1 MVFPGDFIWGAAT
14 ASYQVEGAAFEDGK
28 GASVWDM
35 MCRKENA
42 IWNNQTGDVAC
53 DHYHR
58 YVEDVALMQHIGLKA
73 YRFSISWP
81 RVLPDGVGAVN
92 QKGLAFY
99 DRLVDAL
106 LAAGIT
112 PFITLFHW
120 DYPYA
125 LYCRGGWLNADSP
138 QWFADYAAV
147 AVDRLSDRVQHWIP
161 QNEPQCF
168 IGLGHLD
175 GTHAPGDRL
184 ALAEVLRAAHH
195 SLLAHG
201 RAVQTIRA
209 RAKSKPQVGCAPV
222 GVVSMPATD
231 SPADIAAAMKAM
243 ESIAARHLWNN
254 TWWSDPIFLGRY
266 PHDGLKLFG
275 SAAPKVGPGDMQI
288 IHQPPDFFGVNI
300 YHGACVKAGPDGNPV
315 TVPQPDGH
323 ALTAF
328 RWPVTPEALYWGPK
342 FLFERYGR
350 PVIITENG
358 MAGLDWPALD
368 GQVHDPQ
375 RIDYTARYLRELR
388 RAIADG
394 VDVRGY
400 FHWSLMDNFEWAE
413 GYRQRF
419 GLVHVDYAT
428 QARTPKDSAR
438 WYARVI
444 ATNGGD
450 L

>member
-1 MVFPGDFIWGAAT
+1 MSFPDNFVWGAAT

-35 MCRKENA
+35 MCRKDGA
-42 IWNNQTGDVAC
+42 IWNNQTGDIAC

-58 YVEDVALMQHIGLKA
+58 YVEDVAMMKHIGLKG

-81 RVLPDGVGAVN
+81 RVMPEGTGAVN
-92 QKGLAFY
+92 EKGLAFY
-99 DRLVDAL
+99 DRLVDSL
-106 LAAGIT
+106 LTAGIT
-112 PFITLFHW
+112 PYITLFHW

-125 LYCRGGWLNADSP
+125 LYCRGGWLNPQSP
-138 QWFADYAAV
+138 HWFADYAAV
-147 AVDRLSDRVQHWIP
+147 VVDRLSDRVRHWIP

-175 GTHAPGDRL
+175 GTHAPGDKL
-184 ALAEVLRAAHH
+184 GWAEVLRAAHH
-195 SLLAHG
+195 SLLANG

-222 GVVSMPATD
+222 GTASMPATD
-231 SPADIAAAMKAM
+231 SPADVAAAMKAM
-243 ESIAARHLWNN
+243 GSITLKHQWNN

-266 PHDGLKLFG
+266 PEDGLKLFG
-275 SAAPKVGPGDMQI
+275 PAAPKVAASDMQI

-300 YHGACVKAGPDGNPV
+300 YSGTYVKAGPDGNPV

-375 RIDYTARYLRELR
+375 RIDYTARYLRQLR
-388 RAIADG
+388 WAIADG

-413 GYRQRF
+413 GFRQRF
-419 GLVHVDYAT
+419 GLVYVDYAT
-428 QARTPKDSAR
+428 QTRTPKDSAQ

-444 ATNGGD
+444 ATNGD
-450 L
+450 V